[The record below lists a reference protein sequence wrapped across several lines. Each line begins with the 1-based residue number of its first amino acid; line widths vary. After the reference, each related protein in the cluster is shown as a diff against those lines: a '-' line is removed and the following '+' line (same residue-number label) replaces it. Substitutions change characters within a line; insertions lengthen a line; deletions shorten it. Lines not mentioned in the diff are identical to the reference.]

1 MVRFVCVV
9 LLACTTIARADD
21 ARATRAKSPEAHAP
35 DTPDRHLVYAEL
47 LGKAGA
53 YGLGYEYEMVPW
65 LSFGAAASYAVI
77 GGERLATAA
86 PYLHAPLLGHGR
98 HRLFGELGAILAHRH
113 IPSPVPE
120 WNGMTRTGTA
130 AFFSLGYELALSR
143 VVVRASGGV
152 VAGDGGFGPMAG
164 LAIGARP

>member
-1 MVRFVCVV
+1 MRCLVYVAA
-9 LLACTTIARADD
+9 LALSSPVHADD
-21 ARATRAKSPEAHAP
+21 HLTASAAEPAP
-35 DTPDRHLVYAEL
+35 REGRHLVYAEL
-47 LGKAGA
+47 LGKGGA
-53 YGLGYEYEMVPW
+53 YGLGYEYTMVPW

-120 WNGMTRTGTA
+120 WDGMTRTGTA
-130 AFFSLGYELALSR
+130 GFFSLGYELALSR
-143 VVVRASGGV
+143 VVVRASGSV
-152 VAGDGGFGPMAG
+152 VYGDGGFGPMAG
-164 LAIGARP
+164 IAIGARP